1 MTRTTL
7 RRLAT
12 VGAFVAAAELTM
24 DGQGNADWPLHNRDL
39 HNSRYAPHDQINTSN
54 VDRLAVDWTFEMPAG
69 GSIAST
75 TPLVI
80 DGVMY
85 FNAGSTLHAVDAATG
100 QMRWSVTTEPAF
112 RGGGRGPVY
121 GDGRIYAFGSSIIYA
136 VDATTGLP
144 VDSFGNGGRLSIT
157 SEALAF
163 KYPDTY
169 PPDVNPES
177 LGYFMRTPPAY
188 FDGVLYVGTLYSENL
203 IRGGL
208 LIAADGT
215 TGAIRWVFNTVPQG
229 PTDDGWELAKDTWG
243 SGARLGGDLDA
254 AGDRSRTRTPV
265 CERVEPGD

>member
-24 DGQGNADWPLHNRDL
+24 DGQGNAYWPLHNRDL

-54 VDRLAVDWTFEMPAG
+54 VDRLTVDWTFEMPAG

-188 FDGVLYVGTLYSENL
+188 FDGVLYVGTSYSENL

-229 PTDDGWELAKDTWG
+229 PSDDGWELAKDTWG